1 MDLET
6 ELLRQI
12 NDSTLSCNERAWLRC
27 ELARKLEE
35 AGNYIGA
42 QEALGELWQRIGDRP
57 NIEGLDQHT
66 AAEVLLRVGVLF
78 GWIGS
83 TRQIKDAQEKAKDL
97 ISESITI
104 FETLQN
110 TEKVAEALTELSSCY
125 WRAGAFDEAR
135 VVLRDALSRLG
146 KQDNSNLREVAIV
159 RSVIVEKEATRYS
172 DALRILDEAA
182 SLFETISNDALK
194 GKFHNEF
201 GAVLTLLADIEH
213 REDYKDRAFVEYA
226 AASFHFEQAGH
237 IRYQACVENNLGF
250 LFFTASKFT
259 ESHEHLTRARQL
271 LLTLKDAVHVAQVDE
286 TRARVFLA
294 EGKNAEAE
302 RVAREA
308 VRALETGGEQ
318 HILAEALTT
327 HGTAQ
332 ARTGDFQHARLTL
345 ERAILVAEQAGDL
358 EGAGQAALTV
368 IEELGEHFTPA
379 DLGALYERAAECLR
393 TTQHPGLLARL
404 TDCARRVLYVVAPYV
419 RQPVAGRESTKSLS
433 LRGGYNFSFWEEIE
447 RYEAFLIKRALR
459 DAGGALSR
467 AADLLSMSYQTLSSL
482 LKGRHKKLFP
492 LRTPP
497 EPRRKSLLRHLHNSR
512 NIAADR
518 SRTVASFITILH
530 VEDNQFVA
538 DAVKGRL
545 ETENW
550 RVVSCSDG
558 ALALEMLESDA
569 PYSLLLFDYD
579 LPHIDGIELVC
590 RARALPHRRHT
601 PIIMLSANKV
611 EREAQG
617 AGVDAFLMK
626 PEGVNTLIETINR
639 LLNRNIA

>member
-35 AGNYIGA
+35 AGNYDAA
-42 QEALGELWQRIGDRP
+42 QEALGGFWQRIGERP
-57 NIEGLDQHT
+57 NLEGLDQHT

-78 GWIGS
+78 RWVGS
-83 TRQIKDAQEKAKDL
+83 TRQLKDAQEKAKDL
-97 ISESITI
+97 ISESISI

-110 TEKVAEALTELSSCY
+110 TEKVAEALTELGSCY
-125 WRAGAFDEAR
+125 WREGALDEAR
-135 VVLRDALSRLG
+135 VVLTDALNRLRD
-146 KQDNSNLREVAIV
+146 KESELRAVTLL
-159 RSVIVEKEATRYS
+159 RSALVECASTRYN
-172 DALRILDEAA
+172 DALRIHNENAPLVEA
-182 SLFETISNDALK
+182 SGNHALK
-194 GKFHNEF
+194 GKFHNEL

-237 IRYQACVENNLGF
+237 RRYQACVENNLGF

-271 LLTLKDAVHVAQVDE
+271 LLNLKDAARVAQVDE

-368 IEELGEHFTPA
+368 IEELGEHFTPT
-379 DLGALYERAAECLR
+379 DLSALYERAAECLR
-393 TTQHPGLLARL
+393 TTQHPGVLTRL
-404 TDCARRVLYVVAPYV
+404 SDCARRVLYVVAPYV
-419 RQPVAGRESTKSLS
+419 GEPVAGIESGEKFIAP
-433 LRGGYNFSFWEEIE
+433 GGYNFSFWEEVE
-447 RYEAFLIKRALR
+447 RYEAFLIKRALK

-467 AADLLSMSYQTLSSL
+467 ASDLLSMSYQTLSSL

-497 EPRRKSLLRHLHNSR
+497 EPRRKSLLRHLHGSR

-518 SRTVASFITILH
+518 NRTVASFITILH

-558 ALALEMLESDA
+558 ALAVEMLESDA

-601 PIIMLSANKV
+601 PIIMLSASKV

-626 PEGVNTLIETINR
+626 PEGVNILVETIAR
-639 LLNRNIA
+639 LLNRNVA

>member
-27 ELARKLEE
+27 ELAKKLEE
-35 AGNYIGA
+35 AGNYIAA
-42 QEALGELWQRIGDRP
+42 QEALGELWQRIGERP
-57 NIEGLDQHT
+57 NLEGLDQRT
-66 AAEVLLRVGVLF
+66 SAEVLLRVGVLF

-83 TRQIKDAQEKAKDL
+83 TRQLKDAQEKAKDL

-104 FETLQN
+104 FETLQDTN
-110 TEKVAEALTELSSCY
+110 KVAEALIDLGCCY
-125 WRAGAFDEAR
+125 WREGALDEAR
-135 VVLRDALSRLG
+135 VTLKDALNRLEG
-146 KQDNSNLREVAIV
+146 KENELRALALL
-159 RSVIVEKEATRYS
+159 RSAGVEKDATRYS
-172 DALRILDEAA
+172 DALRIHNENAPLVEA
-182 SLFETISNDALK
+182 SGNQALK
-194 GKFHNEF
+194 GKFHNEL
-201 GAVLTLLADIEH
+201 GAVLMLIAEVEH

-250 LFFTASKFT
+250 LFFTASKLT
-259 ESHEHLTRARQL
+259 EAHDHLIRARQL
-271 LLTLKDAVHVAQVDE
+271 LLNLKDAARVAQVDE

-294 EGKNAEAE
+294 EGTNAEAE

-368 IEELGEHFTPA
+368 IEELGEHFMPA

-419 RQPVAGRESTKSLS
+419 REPAAPESDEKFIAP
-433 LRGGYNFSFWEEIE
+433 RGYNFSFWEEIE

-467 AADLLSMSYQTLSSL
+467 ASDLLSMSYQTLSSL

-497 EPRRKSLLRHLHNSR
+497 EPRRKSLLRHPHSSR

-518 SRTVASFITILH
+518 NRTVASFITILH

-538 DAVKGRL
+538 DAVRGRL

-558 ALALEMLESDA
+558 ALAVEMLESDA

-579 LPHIDGIELVC
+579 LPHINGVELVC
-590 RARALPHRRHT
+590 RARALPHRWHT
-601 PIIMLSANKV
+601 PIIMLSASKV

-626 PEGVNTLIETINR
+626 PEGVNILVKTIAR
-639 LLNRNIA
+639 LLNRNVA

>member
-35 AGNYIGA
+35 AGNYEAA
-42 QEALGELWQRIGDRP
+42 QEALGELWQRIGERP
-57 NIEGLDQHT
+57 NLEGLDQRA
-66 AAEVLLRVGVLF
+66 AAEVKLRVGVLL
-78 GWIGS
+78 GWVGS
-83 TRQIKDAQEKAKDL
+83 TRQLKEVQERAKDL
-97 ISESITI
+97 ISESITL
-104 FETLQN
+104 FETLQD
-110 TEKVAEALTELSSCY
+110 TAKVAEALTDLGYCY
-125 WRAGAFDEAR
+125 WREGALDEAR
-135 VVLRDALSRLG
+135 VVLKDALDRLG
-146 KQDNSNLREVAIV
+146 DKESELRAVTLL
-159 RSVIVEKEATRYS
+159 RSALVECASTRYN
-172 DALRILDEAA
+172 DALRIHNENAPLVEA
-182 SLFETISNDALK
+182 SDNYALK
-194 GKFHNEF
+194 GKFHNEL

-250 LFFTASKFT
+250 LFFTASKFI
-259 ESHEHLTRARQL
+259 EAHEHLTRARQL
-271 LLTLKDAVHVAQVDE
+271 LLNLKDAARVAQVDE

-294 EGKNAEAE
+294 EGKSAEAE

-332 ARTGDFQHARLTL
+332 ARTGDVQHARLTL
-345 ERAILVAEQAGDL
+345 ERAIVVAEQAGDL

-379 DLGALYERAAECLR
+379 DLSALYERAAELLR
-393 TTQHPGLLARL
+393 TTQHPGILARL
-404 TDCARRVLYVVAPYV
+404 SDCARRVLYIVAPYV
-419 RQPVAGRESTKSLS
+419 REPVAGRESDEKFIAP
-433 LRGGYNFSFWEEIE
+433 RGYNFSFWEEIE
-447 RYEAFLIKRALR
+447 RYEAFLIKRALK

-497 EPRRKSLLRHLHNSR
+497 EPRRKSLLRHPHSSR
-512 NIAADR
+512 NIATDR
-518 SRTVASFITILH
+518 TGTAASFITILH
-530 VEDNQFVA
+530 VEDNAFVI

-545 ETENW
+545 ESENW

-558 ALALEMLESDA
+558 ALAVEMLESDA

-579 LPHIDGIELVC
+579 LPHINGIELVC

-601 PIIMLSANKV
+601 PIIMLSASKV

-626 PEGVNTLIETINR
+626 PNGINMLVKTIAL
-639 LLNRNIA
+639 LLNRHAA